1 VRRGHQVLR
10 MVVVGATLGSVFAC
24 AQPSARP
31 YVGEWHRTLP
41 AGGDAVLTIK
51 PTGVIEIRTPGA
63 PNAGVMKGPAMF
75 HLDTATFS
83 GASCERGEARYQF
96 TLSTTALTITPLG
109 ADGCTRRRETLGG
122 AWTRR

>member
-1 VRRGHQVLR
+1 MRVAA
-10 MVVVGATLGSVFAC
+10 VVATLGLALAC

-31 YVGEWHRTLP
+31 YVGEWHRALP

-63 PNAGVMKGPAMF
+63 PNGGVMKGPAMF

-96 TLSTTALTITPLG
+96 TLSTAALTITPLG